1 VAGRV
6 AEVATAVEPGETACG
21 GVVREASVTH
31 AVHIEHMPSRYDAV
45 VIGAGPAGSTTAAL
59 LAARGCRV
67 ALVDRATF
75 PRPKPCAEYLN
86 PDAVGALERL
96 GVLAAVEARAPARIR
111 GMRIVAP
118 CGADAVGRFG
128 TTTGLAL
135 RREHLDLLL
144 VEHAARRGAEVITGA
159 SVDRIGPPGP
169 RGRMVEWRTGDG
181 RAAVEARLVIGADG
195 LNSRVAR
202 LLGGMRRGRPRRAA
216 LVAHYEGA
224 TGMRGL
230 GEMFVTPLG
239 YVGLAPLDGGVV
251 NVSAVWNLAR
261 APDVATEPAAW
272 LAHQV
277 AQAPEVA
284 ERLRGARRVGPL
296 LGAGPFATR
305 PAHVFTDQLLL
316 VGDAA
321 GFFDP
326 FTGDGVWTALVGAE
340 IAADIAGQALATG
353 RLTARDLAPYQAA
366 RRRAFRAK
374 WAVERLVSAV
384 VGRPRL
390 LDHVARRLAARPRL
404 IDTLVGVTGHQVPA
418 TSLLAPALLWDAL
431 H

>member
-1 VAGRV
+1 MS
-6 AEVATAVEPGETACG
+6 C
-21 GVVREASVTH
+21 
-31 AVHIEHMPSRYDAV
+31 RYDAV
-45 VIGAGPAGSTTAAL
+45 VVGAGPAGSTTAAL

-67 ALVDRATF
+67 AVVDRATF

-86 PDAVGALERL
+86 PDAVGALDRL
-96 GVLAAVEARAPARIR
+96 GVRAEVEAHAPARIL
-111 GMRIVAP
+111 GMRVIAP

-128 TTTGLAL
+128 TTHGLAL
-135 RREHLDLLL
+135 RREHLDVLL
-144 VEHAARRGAEVITGA
+144 VERAARRGAEVITGA
-159 SVDRIGPPGP
+159 TVERIGPPGP
-169 RGRMVEWRTGDG
+169 RGRMVEWRTGG
-181 RAAVEARLVIGADG
+181 ARAAVEARLVIGADG
-195 LNSRVAR
+195 LNSRAAR
-202 LLGGMRRGRPRRAA
+202 LLGPMRRGRPRRAA
-216 LVAHYEGA
+216 LVAHYEGV

-239 YVGLAPLDGGVV
+239 YVGIAPLDRGLV

-261 APDVATEPAAW
+261 APRDTADPLAW
-272 LAHQV
+272 LASQV
-277 AQAPEVA
+277 AGVPELA

-305 PAHVFTDQLLL
+305 PARVVGDRLLL

-340 IAADIAGQALATG
+340 IAAGLAGHALDTG
-353 RLTARDLAPYQAA
+353 GLTARDLAPYRAA

-404 IDTLVGVTGHQVPA
+404 IDTLVGVTGHQVPT

-431 H
+431 R